1 MLGFLTKI
9 AKGPPGTLGD
19 LSVLGVQSQPKMS
32 NHDCWGPGEYVDTH
46 IVGVSNKMAKG
57 PPGTLGDLSVLG
69 VQSQLKM
76 SNLGCWGPGESVD
89 THIVGFCNKIFGEYL
104 SATIFVILFAFI

>member
-1 MLGFLTKI
+1 
-9 AKGPPGTLGD
+9 
-19 LSVLGVQSQPKMS
+19 
-32 NHDCWGPGEYVDTH
+32 
-46 IVGVSNKMAKG
+46 MAKG